1 MNYLSS
7 EINKSVCHSA
17 MWETWVLS
25 LGWEDP
31 LEEGMATH
39 SSILDW
45 RSLAD
50 YSPCGHKVRHNWT
63 TKHTHIHTHTHTRY
77 IWLYYFKTDSVIQSC
92 LTLCA
97 FGLPHVRLPCP
108 SPFPGACPNSCPLSW
123 WWHLTISSSVAPFF
137 TISNLCWNQFAGIFF
152 RIFTFMLIPEFD

>member
-7 EINKSVCHSA
+7 EINKSVCHPA

-45 RSLAD
+45 RNLAD
-50 YSPCGHKVRHNWT
+50 YSPCGHKVG
-63 TKHTHIHTHTHTRY
+63 HTWC

-108 SPFPGACPNSCPLSW
+108 SPSPGACPNSCPLSW

-137 TISNLCWNQFAGIFF
+137 TISNLFWNQFAGILF
-152 RIFTFMLIPEFD
+152 RIFTFILIPEFD

>member
-25 LGWEDP
+25 PGWEDP

-63 TKHTHIHTHTHTRY
+63 TKHTHIHTHTHTHTIHLTLLLQNRFSHSVVSNSLRLWVTTCQASLS
-77 IWLYYFKTDSVIQSC
+77 ITVSWSLPKLMSIELVMTFNHLILCCPLFYYFKSLLKSVC
-92 LTLCA
+92 
-97 FGLPHVRLPCP
+97 
-108 SPFPGACPNSCPLSW
+108 W
-123 WWHLTISSSVAPFF
+123 YFF
-137 TISNLCWNQFAGIFF
+137 
-152 RIFTFMLIPEFD
+152 